1 MVSSSAKVPLYTL
14 FGILGALLFSM
25 VFMYLFVVF
34 ILEYALN
41 IYISLDNIG
50 YYFIFAFLMTVG
62 ISGLFYQ
69 FYVVRQAR
77 WHKI

>member
-1 MVSSSAKVPLYTL
+1 LVSTSAKVPLYTI
-14 FGILGALLFSM
+14 FGLLGALLFSM
-25 VFMYLFVVF
+25 FMMYLFVIFV
-34 ILEYALN
+34 LEYALN
-41 IYISLDNIG
+41 IYISMDNIG
-50 YYFIFAFLMTVG
+50 FYFIFAFVVTIA